1 MKQIILT
8 LIVLAFVTNVSSQTR
23 ESIVVPKYDMISD
36 TLFKSNIKYYWKSQL
51 GVWEEKNVTDKY
63 LTVKSFIY
71 NNKRFYVLFAYYDRT
86 GYKYEALKQGAYAR
100 RTIAYHFYSESDFLN
115 IKKSIQKTEKVDL
128 KFKAI
133 CSGEIFSDMEG
144 ATDTRYGTYEFN
156 EDYAIKKFLMDK
168 NDKYTSTNTIIIN
181 SYYLD
186 NKMITRYR
194 IEISS
199 IAASVGLNQQYYECD
214 LVNFNKLFELH
225 SIK

>member
-1 MKQIILT
+1 VAVQWLNQA
-8 LIVLAFVTNVSSQTR
+8 LCFYQSLCLVDSEVLRNRHLRVAAKRYSQ
-23 ESIVVPKYDMISD
+23 
-36 TLFKSNIKYYWKSQL
+36 
-51 GVWEEKNVTDKY
+51 
-63 LTVKSFIY
+63 
-71 NNKRFYVLFAYYDRT
+71 AYYDRT